1 MSWNG
6 YPSYVCNVILRKLR
20 EQKKNTN
27 RHCSN
32 SEDDDTPKIWFRV
45 PYIGPIGEKFAKK
58 MYFETSKMFQERTE
72 IYSYVWYEE
81 SCILL
86 L

>member
-20 EQKKNTN
+20 ERKKNTN

-45 PYIGPIGEKFAKK
+45 PYIGLIDLYQIP
-58 MYFETSKMFQERTE
+58 
-72 IYSYVWYEE
+72 
-81 SCILL
+81 L
-86 L
+86 